1 MAGTCTC
8 YVRYHDTRTVVRD
21 TALLY
26 LILLSEGARNQDEK
40 GLKILRTNPGQWR
53 NTHSFPSLGG
63 TPACSNSPTSICT
76 LSTPDISKLF
86 KMCKNAKPFRYYFRW
101 GSLRFAFHG
110 IWATMT
116 MVITTL
122 CIVLENYDLLLLPSI
137 IANQALA
144 SHAYSLLDQV
154 PLSTKICRGF
164 EAPHREAFKRT
175 SAVMT
180 YTNLRLAQPWIP
192 TIVYYPALA
201 FLWTQF
207 PPINSDFRNGNT
219 WIFVIPMFIGV
230 SLDMAQSLVMEHHCA
245 LPSLVPV
252 RWLLG
257 VQLSAM
263 GMAFAFTL
271 AFRGIVSI
279 RHIYFGAAFFVAL
292 LFVAECGMIFW
303 NSNVDICSLGMT
315 TDPVATTTTATN
327 DSLLATSRAEF

>member
-1 MAGTCTC
+1 
-8 YVRYHDTRTVVRD
+8 
-21 TALLY
+21 
-26 LILLSEGARNQDEK
+26 
-40 GLKILRTNPGQWR
+40 
-53 NTHSFPSLGG
+53 
-63 TPACSNSPTSICT
+63 
-76 LSTPDISKLF
+76 
-86 KMCKNAKPFRYYFRW
+86 MCKNTKPLRYYFRW

-122 CIVLENYDLLLLPSI
+122 CIVLEKYNLLLLPSI
-137 IANQALA
+137 IANQVLA

-180 YTNLRLAQPWIP
+180 YANLRLAQPWMP

-207 PPINSDFRNGNT
+207 LPFNSDFKNGNT

-230 SLDMAQSLVMEHHCA
+230 SLDMAQSLVMEHHCG
-245 LPSLVPV
+245 LPSLVSV

-257 VQLSAM
+257 VQMSAM

-279 RHIYFGAAFFVAL
+279 RRIYFGAAFFVAL
-292 LFVAECGMIFW
+292 LFVTECLIIFW
-303 NSNVDICSLGMT
+303 NSTLDICSLGMAAPAT
-315 TDPVATTTTATN
+315 IATTTTNGSLVATAGVE
-327 DSLLATSRAEF
+327 L